1 MMKAGEIYESHAAG
15 ECARIA
21 KSGEGID
28 NGAPGRECVSN
39 AVHKTATSRLRSLPD
54 RVRQVALYEIGGVCL
69 LSPLLAI
76 VTNASPN
83 HTAGLLVVLA
93 LVMAAWN
100 GVYSTGFDWA
110 ERAITGGAADHRPP
124 LLRAAHAVMLETG
137 GVVATTPVIAA
148 WTAVNWRLALLEDLG
163 LTLAYSAYALCFGLI
178 YDSLFPIDSKWTIVE
193 ATND

>member
-1 MMKAGEIYESHAAG
+1 
-15 ECARIA
+15 
-21 KSGEGID
+21 
-28 NGAPGRECVSN
+28 
-39 AVHKTATSRLRSLPD
+39 
-54 RVRQVALYEIGGVCL
+54 VCL

-93 LVMAAWN
+93 LLMAAWN

-148 WTAVNWRLALLEDLG
+148 WTAVTWRLALLEDLG